1 MSPRIL
7 FVAVLMALVSLGN
20 LSAQGIKIGYANID
34 AILALMPET
43 ATMQQELQTYE
54 QKLVEDLQSRQQYL
68 QTLYAEYQEMVA
80 PFQNGAVQPTAE
92 QTTEI
97 EAKQQE
103 VIKLEETLQKKQ
115 QESQGKLMERRQIK
129 MQPII
134 ERIQKEIDALAE
146 EESYDYVFNA
156 VDGSGVSIILHAPE
170 SDNLTIKLLNRLGIE
185 VPEELQAEGTE
196 AGGDQ

>member
-1 MSPRIL
+1 M
-7 FVAVLMALVSLGN
+7 AVLMALVSFGN

-92 QTTEI
+92 QTAEI

-115 QESQGKLMERRQIK
+115 QESQGKLMERRQVK
-129 MQPII
+129 MAPII
-134 ERIQKEIDALAE
+134 ERIQSEIDALAE

-185 VPEELQAEGTE
+185 IPEELQAEGAE